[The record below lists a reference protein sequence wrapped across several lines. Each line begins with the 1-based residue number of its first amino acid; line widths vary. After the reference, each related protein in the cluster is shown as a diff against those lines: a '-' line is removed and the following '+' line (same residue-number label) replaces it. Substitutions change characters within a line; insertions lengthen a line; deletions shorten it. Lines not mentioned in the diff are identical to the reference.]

1 MTKNKTNKT
10 NKATIITY
18 ISDRLEQRK
27 RIELSFTHEDDEYI
41 CISLDVFGSGKPEFV
56 VLGNDKYHDAIAVS
70 DDAVTNRQRL
80 SDLFAPFPNELCLTV
95 IPQDLYED
103 ETV

>member
-1 MTKNKTNKT
+1 MKT

-18 ISDRLEQRK
+18 ISDRLSSRK
-27 RIELSFTHEDDEYI
+27 KVELSFTYEDEEYI

-56 VLGNDKYHDAIAVS
+56 TLGNDKYHDAIAVS

-80 SDLFAPFPNELCLTV
+80 VNLFSEFPNELNLTV
-95 IPQDLYED
+95 IPRDLYKE
-103 ETV
+103 ETL

>member
-1 MTKNKTNKT
+1 MKTNKT

-18 ISDRLEQRK
+18 ISDQLEQYK
-27 RIELSFTHEDDEYI
+27 RIELSFTHEDEEYI

-80 SDLFAPFPNELCLTV
+80 VNLFSSFSNELELTV
-95 IPQDLYED
+95 IPRDLYE
-103 ETV
+103 